1 MVKRLRIHLAAF
13 ALVLAACQ
21 SLTGP
26 GPITTIAP
34 PPAMGPAPEFIPA
47 NPRQV
52 VTMGPGPE
60 VLDEAHL
67 QFIESQAGYV
77 ESTARSLA
85 TYPSSTGAVVILAW
99 DAIDLQAGVLTC
111 LTTVSPD
118 VEPDG
123 GFGCSSKGD
132 DRPFSYSSYSQVA
145 GEGFNEFMVQHS
157 PDALAT
163 VLELDDGST
172 VVIRPGNS
180 TISMHRWNGPE
191 PVRFT
196 MFWNN
201 GTRTSEVLAIP

>member
-1 MVKRLRIHLAAF
+1 
-13 ALVLAACQ
+13 
-21 SLTGP
+21 
-26 GPITTIAP
+26 
-34 PPAMGPAPEFIPA
+34 
-47 NPRQV
+47 
-52 VTMGPGPE
+52 MGPGSAL
-60 VLDEAHL
+60 LDEAHL
-67 QFIESQAGYV
+67 RFIESQADYV
-77 ESTARSLA
+77 EGTARSLA
-85 TYPSSTGAVVILAW
+85 TYPSSTGAIVILAW
-99 DAIDLQAGVLTC
+99 DADDQVGVLTC
-111 LTTVSPD
+111 MTTASPG
-118 VEPDG
+118 VEPGG
-123 GFGCSSKGD
+123 GFGCGSQGD

-180 TISMHRWNGPE
+180 TISMYRWNGPE